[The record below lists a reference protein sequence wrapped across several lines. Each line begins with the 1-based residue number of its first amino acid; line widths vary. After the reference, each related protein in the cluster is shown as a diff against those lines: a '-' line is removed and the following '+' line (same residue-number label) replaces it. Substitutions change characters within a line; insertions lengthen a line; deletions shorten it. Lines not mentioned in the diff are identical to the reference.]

1 MMFPR
6 LPRSQAA
13 IAIVLLGI
21 VTLANAPIGQA
32 QETLA
37 RAKDLYVTAA
47 YDEALLLLDRLHQ
60 NAPAADAAE
69 IAGYQVFCLLA
80 LGRTDEANKAIEA
93 LVKSD
98 PMYRPSEAMASP
110 RTRAVFDGVRRTL
123 LPKIVQELYDTAKAS
138 YDNQQPQAAVAQFD
152 RVLDVLNEPGV
163 LAEPGMADLR
173 RLAVGFR
180 DLSNSAATAAALAAA
195 AAAPKTPDPAPAP
208 PPPPPVYS
216 ATDTTVIPPVV
227 ASRTIPPWRPWSVV
241 DARREHTGLL
251 ELIIDE
257 KGDVTSASI
266 IKSIQS
272 EYDQTLLKSAPTW
285 KFKPATK
292 DGAAVRYRTTMEI
305 KLRPSG
311 T

>member
-1 MMFPR
+1 MIFPR
-6 LPRSQAA
+6 LPHSLT
-13 IAIVLLGI
+13 AIV
-21 VTLANAPIGQA
+21 VVWLAAVNAPLAQA

-47 YDEALLLLDRLHQ
+47 YDEALILLDRLHQ
-60 NAPAADAAE
+60 NAPAEDAAE

-98 PMYRPSEAMASP
+98 PLYRPSEATASP
-110 RTRAVFDGVRRTL
+110 RTRALFDGVRRTL
-123 LPKIVQELYDTAKAS
+123 LPKIVQEMYDKAKAS
-138 YDNQQPQAAVAQFD
+138 YDNQQPTEAVAQFD

-180 DLSNSAATAAALAAA
+180 DLSTSAATAAAAA
-195 AAAPKTPDPAPAP
+195 AAAPTALEPAPAP
-208 PPPPPVYS
+208 PPPPPVDS
-216 ATDTTVIPPVV
+216 AADTAVTPPLV
-227 ASRTIPPWRPWSVV
+227 ASRTIPPWRPWSAV
-241 DARREHTGLL
+241 DARREHTGIL
-251 ELIIDE
+251 ELVIDE

-266 IKSIQS
+266 IKSIQP

-292 DGAAVRYRTTMEI
+292 DGVAVRYRTTMEI